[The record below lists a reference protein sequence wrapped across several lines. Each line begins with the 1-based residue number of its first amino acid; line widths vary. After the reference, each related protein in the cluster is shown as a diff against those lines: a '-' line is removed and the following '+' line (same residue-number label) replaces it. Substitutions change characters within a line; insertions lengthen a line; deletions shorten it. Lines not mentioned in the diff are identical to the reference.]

1 MAIDPK
7 LLEAALAKIPDK
19 RLLVNAASRRAAELA
34 RGARPLISLSPREE
48 MSHLD
53 IALRELAEER
63 ILVQTPPE
71 E

>member
-7 LLEAALAKIPDK
+7 ILEAALATIPDK
-19 RLLVNAASRRAAELA
+19 RLLVNAASRRAAELG
-34 RGARPLISLSPREE
+34 RGARPLIAVSSREE

-53 IALRELAEER
+53 IALRELAEKR
-63 ILVQTPPE
+63 ILVETLSE